1 MKPIQTITP
10 DDCRKTKHP
19 ETTMN
24 ISRRKALY
32 AVGGA
37 TFALVGGGGS
47 FISTRTPHQAYEP
60 WSEIETAPP
69 ADIRLDA
76 FRYAIL
82 APNPHNRQP
91 WRIKLIGTD
100 QAVISCDPEKRLP
113 QTDPFDR
120 QILIGFGCFLEIA
133 RIAAAERGVRMDIE
147 PFPEGLPGERLD
159 ARPIVSV
166 RFVKDSTVPKDPL
179 FHFIATRRSN
189 KRPYDMTKP
198 VDQQTI
204 AALTASAIDKPRL
217 QVVATKTDAIVKS
230 LRLLSWDAWMI
241 EFVTRHTWQETVDL
255 MRIGKAEIEANPD
268 AVSVGGAFLD
278 TIALTGQ
285 LTREKM
291 ATPGTFAHKSVIDRY
306 KPTLES
312 GMAYSWIITDTNTR
326 LDQLN
331 AGQAWVRVNLEATR
345 QNLGFHPISQAL
357 QEYKEMQAEYAK
369 LHMMLGAKRGQCVQ
383 MLARLGYG
391 ELIGKTSRWPLKAKL
406 VTV

>member
-1 MKPIQTITP
+1 
-10 DDCRKTKHP
+10 
-19 ETTMN
+19 MN

-37 TFALVGGGGS
+37 TFALIGGGGL
-47 FISTRTPHQAYEP
+47 FVSTRTPNKAHEP
-60 WSEIETAPP
+60 WAEIETAPP

-91 WRIKLIGTD
+91 WRIKLVGTD
-100 QAVISCDPEKRLP
+100 QALISCDLEKRLP

-120 QILIGFGCFLEIA
+120 QILIGFGCFLEVA

-159 ARPIVSV
+159 ARPIASV
-166 RFVKDSTVPKDPL
+166 RFVKDPSVKKDPL
-179 FHFIATRRSN
+179 FRFIATRRSN

-198 VDQQTI
+198 VDQQAI
-204 AALTASAIDKPRL
+204 AALAASAIDKSGL
-217 QVVATKTDAIVKS
+217 QVVATKANGMVQS
-230 LRLLSWDAWMI
+230 LRTLSWDAWLI
-241 EFVTRHTWQETVDL
+241 EFFTRHTWQETVDL

-278 TIALTGQ
+278 AMALTGQ

-291 ATPGTFAHKSVIDRY
+291 ATPGTIAHNSAMDRY
-306 KPTLES
+306 KPTLAS

-326 LDQLN
+326 RDQLN

-369 LHMMLGAKRGQCVQ
+369 VHTMLGAKPGQCVQ
-383 MLARLGYG
+383 MLVRLGHG
-391 ELIGKTSRWPLKAKL
+391 EVIGKTSRWPLQTKL
-406 VTV
+406 VTA

>member
-1 MKPIQTITP
+1 
-10 DDCRKTKHP
+10 
-19 ETTMN
+19 MN

-37 TFALVGGGGS
+37 TFALIGGGGL
-47 FISTRTPHQAYEP
+47 FVSTRTPNKAYEP
-60 WSEIETAPP
+60 WAEIETAPP

-91 WRIKLIGTD
+91 WRIKLVGTD
-100 QAVISCDPEKRLP
+100 QALISCDLEKRLP

-120 QILIGFGCFLEIA
+120 QILIGFGCFLEVA

-159 ARPIVSV
+159 AQPIASV
-166 RFVKDSTVPKDPL
+166 RFVKDPSVKKDPL
-179 FHFIATRRSN
+179 FRFIATRRSN

-198 VDQQTI
+198 VDQQAI
-204 AALTASAIDKPRL
+204 AALAASAIDKSGL
-217 QVVATKTDAIVKS
+217 QVVATKANGMVQS
-230 LRLLSWDAWMI
+230 LRTLSWDAWLI
-241 EFVTRHTWQETVDL
+241 EFFTRHTWQETVDL

-278 TIALTGQ
+278 AMALTGQ

-291 ATPGTFAHKSVIDRY
+291 ATPGTIAHNSAMDRY
-306 KPTLES
+306 KPTLAS

-326 LDQLN
+326 RDQLN

-369 LHMMLGAKRGQCVQ
+369 VHTMLGAKPGQCVQ
-383 MLARLGYG
+383 MLVRLGHG
-391 ELIGKTSRWPLKAKL
+391 EVIGKTSRWPLQTKL
-406 VTV
+406 VTA

>member
-1 MKPIQTITP
+1 
-10 DDCRKTKHP
+10 
-19 ETTMN
+19 MN

-37 TFALVGGGGS
+37 TFALIGGGGL
-47 FISTRTPHQAYEP
+47 FVSTRTPNEAYEP
-60 WSEIETAPP
+60 WAEIETAPP

-76 FRYAIL
+76 FRHAIL

-91 WRIKLIGTD
+91 WRIKLVGTD
-100 QAVISCDPEKRLP
+100 QALISCDLEKRLP

-120 QILIGFGCFLEIA
+120 QILIGFGCFLEVA

-159 ARPIVSV
+159 ARPIASV
-166 RFVKDSTVPKDPL
+166 RFVKDPSVKKDPL
-179 FHFIATRRSN
+179 FRFIATRRSN

-198 VDQQTI
+198 VDQQAI
-204 AALTASAIDKPRL
+204 AALVASAIDKSGL
-217 QVVATKTDAIVKS
+217 QVVATKADGMVQS
-230 LRLLSWDAWMI
+230 LRTLSWDAWLI

-278 TIALTGQ
+278 TMALTGQ

-291 ATPGTFAHKSVIDRY
+291 ATPGTIAHNSVIDRY
-306 KPTLES
+306 KPTLAS

-326 LDQLN
+326 RDQLN

-369 LHMMLGAKRGQCVQ
+369 VHTMLGAKPGQCVQ
-383 MLARLGYG
+383 MLVRLGHG
-391 ELIGKTSRWPLKAKL
+391 EVIGKTSRWPLQTKL
-406 VTV
+406 VTA